1 MYFVEQLNVGR
12 RCDGSDRSER
22 VLGSTVEQ
30 TVAQCSHLSAM
41 EQHGVYKDADSAPN
55 VLPDHGISQTL
66 GCARGRDEGRSTF
79 WIRPL

>member
-12 RCDGSDRSER
+12 TCDGSDRCEG
-22 VLGSTVEQ
+22 VLESTVEQ
-30 TVAQCSHLSAM
+30 TVAQCRHLSGM
-41 EQHGVYKDADSAPN
+41 EQRGVYKDADTAPN
-55 VLPDHGISQTL
+55 LLPDHGIAQTL